1 MTNGVMRCIGSAS
14 ELKHRFGRGYQL
26 ELQLHSATTT
36 DAVVESLKE
45 RWQAELTES
54 FGNRLCFT
62 LSPQPGEAQVASRL
76 FGEMESRKEEWNIA
90 EYAVSQPSL
99 EQIFLRFAHDQ
110 RPEDGEGGGET
121 AGNPP

>member
-1 MTNGVMRCIGSAS
+1 M
-14 ELKHRFGRGYQL
+14 
-26 ELQLHSATTT
+26 
-36 DAVVESLKE
+36 
-45 RWQAELTES
+45 
-54 FGNRLCFT
+54 CFT

-76 FGEMESRKEEWNIA
+76 FGEMESMKETWNIA

-99 EQIFLRFAHDQ
+99 EQIFLRFANDQ